1 LNVYSCSGNR
11 RIVEE
16 LSGLQMPEP
25 QAKHLLR
32 YLRHGLEERQ
42 GHLCPD
48 DGSGLQKLFLL
59 RRQAVDARRQHRLH
73 RGRNLDTRQ
82 CLRQAIGPRR
92 ADQPLRFHQGA
103 HALLQKEGVA
113 LRLRN
118 QTRLEWRQPSIV
130 PQEALQP
137 GLGTPRGERVEP
149 ELGVVG
155 FLAPAVL
162 ILGAVVD
169 EQEHAGSGEALY
181 QTIEEL
187 LSLGGNPVQILDDQ
201 QERLRL
207 ALPQEQAFEG
217 IQGTLAALR
226 RIEGFPC

>member
-1 LNVYSCSGNR
+1 
-11 RIVEE
+11 
-16 LSGLQMPEP
+16 
-25 QAKHLLR
+25 
-32 YLRHGLEERQ
+32 
-42 GHLCPD
+42 
-48 DGSGLQKLFLL
+48 
-59 RRQAVDARRQHRLH
+59 
-73 RGRNLDTRQ
+73 
-82 CLRQAIGPRR
+82 
-92 ADQPLRFHQGA
+92 
-103 HALLQKEGVA
+103 
-113 LRLRN
+113 
-118 QTRLEWRQPSIV
+118 
-130 PQEALQP
+130 
-137 GLGTPRGERVEP
+137 
-149 ELGVVG
+149 
-155 FLAPAVL
+155 VL